1 MTLRNKPGL
10 QGRCSHGPMKTY
22 RENGCERHVV
32 VDTAIG
38 ASPQSQADKP
48 HAGNPELVV
57 RRGQVLQ
64 MPQLLGGHQP

>member
-1 MTLRNKPGL
+1 MTLRANSAFGL
-10 QGRCSHGPMKTY
+10 VAAGY
-22 RENGCERHVV
+22 REDGCERHVV
-32 VDTAIG
+32 VDAALG
-38 ASPQSQADKP
+38 ASPQSQADEP

>member
-1 MTLRNKPGL
+1 MTLRNTPGL
-10 QGRCSHGPMKTY
+10 QGRCSVKTHC
-22 RENGCERHVV
+22 ENGSERHIV
-32 VDTAIG
+32 VDPAFG

-64 MPQLLGGHQP
+64 MPQLL

>member
-1 MTLRNKPGL
+1 ME
-10 QGRCSHGPMKTY
+10 TY
-22 RENGCERHVV
+22 RENGRERHVV
-32 VDTAIG
+32 VDAAFG

-64 MPQLLGGHQP
+64 MPQLL